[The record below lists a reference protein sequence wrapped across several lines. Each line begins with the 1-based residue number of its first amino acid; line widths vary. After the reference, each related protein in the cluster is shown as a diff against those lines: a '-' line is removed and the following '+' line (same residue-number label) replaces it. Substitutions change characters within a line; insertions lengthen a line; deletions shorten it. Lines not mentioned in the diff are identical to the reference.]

1 MVTANSSFPNI
12 DKDGESTSLSNFSFD
27 VNVNKICGDSIDF
40 NLHISSSEKPSG
52 WDVPLTLNIGD
63 EPPETITLIDEDF
76 NFGMP
81 SSWEIVDGGYN
92 DDADP
97 SVWTWTDQNPCSG
110 GTNTFR
116 HIDPPVSEPFMIV
129 DSDCAGP
136 DAILDEQL
144 KLPIMDFTMADSAF
158 LEFDQHFA
166 MISETEVCYVDV
178 ISSLTDNQWLNIW
191 EQHGLSPDFNPIGGR
206 IEIDISQ
213 YAVGASNV
221 QLRFRYYDAEYG
233 WWWVIDNVKVYY
245 APSTSCTMD
254 RCCPSM
260 TTPQLTITD
269 DNLCAQRGLR
279 LPLLLQLQRQGRLL
293 C

>member
-191 EQHGLSPDFNPIGGR
+191 EQHGLSPDFNPYR
-206 IEIDISQ
+206 WS
-213 YAVGASNV
+213 Y
-221 QLRFRYYDAEYG
+221 
-233 WWWVIDNVKVYY
+233 
-245 APSTSCTMD
+245 
-254 RCCPSM
+254 
-260 TTPQLTITD
+260 
-269 DNLCAQRGLR
+269 
-279 LPLLLQLQRQGRLL
+279 
-293 C
+293 